1 MAISRSLSHSLSPHF
16 FLLSNISISLLN
28 TSLLSFCSLI
38 SLTYNT
44 TSFPSLLFF
53 LTFCFTSS
61 LSVQQTR
68 NPTNKMP
75 FYSKQQ
81 QLTPPPP
88 QRKNKKN
95 NKTKPTLPFPRTT
108 SPHDPPP
115 ALGCRLHMSSCH
127 INAMLF
133 YSVSLASIA
142 DGAKKKGRKQ
152 RWVGARAGGMS
163 SPSLLLLLVFICSV
177 FKCLIPYQHFW
188 GVAGRIFLLS
198 LL

>member
-81 QLTPPPP
+81 QLTPPP
-88 QRKNKKN
+88 KE
-95 NKTKPTLPFPRTT
+95 KTKKTT
-108 SPHDPPP
+108 KQNPLSLSLAPP
-115 ALGCRLHMSSCH
+115 ALTILPLPWVADYTCLAAISMQCSF
-127 INAMLF
+127 ILF
-133 YSVSLASIA
+133 LWLASLMEQ
-142 DGAKKKGRKQ
+142 RK
-152 RWVGARAGGMS
+152 RGENSGG
-163 SPSLLLLLVFICSV
+163 
-177 FKCLIPYQHFW
+177 
-188 GVAGRIFLLS
+188 
-198 LL
+198 

>member
-1 MAISRSLSHSLSPHF
+1 
-16 FLLSNISISLLN
+16 
-28 TSLLSFCSLI
+28 
-38 SLTYNT
+38 
-44 TSFPSLLFF
+44 
-53 LTFCFTSS
+53 
-61 LSVQQTR
+61 
-68 NPTNKMP
+68 MP

-81 QLTPPPP
+81 QLIPPP

-142 DGAKKKGRKQ
+142 DGAKKRGRKQ

-198 LL
+198 LLWDTPLEQKVTVISLLKWFLCSNFISSLLLLNFLSLFPSPTGT